1 MRTHTQ
7 GNHRSTLML
16 ALRMLLAARRL
27 RDVVMPRRVMD
38 VWLATG
44 AVPVAHMVADLDE
57 IDASD
62 ANGRL

>member
-1 MRTHTQ
+1 
-7 GNHRSTLML
+7 ML

-27 RDVVMPRRVMD
+27 RDVVMPRRVME

-57 IDASD
+57 IDD
-62 ANGRL
+62 NDVNGRL